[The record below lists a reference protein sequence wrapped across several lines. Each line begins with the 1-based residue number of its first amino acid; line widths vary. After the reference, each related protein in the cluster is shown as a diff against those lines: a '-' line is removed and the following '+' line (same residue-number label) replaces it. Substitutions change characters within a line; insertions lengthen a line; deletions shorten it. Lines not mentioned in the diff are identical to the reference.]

1 MADVIKFFGVPRV
14 KITGTE
20 WGIINRKSIATVDI
34 YEGVPSAYYYY
45 AVLENGERYQIF
57 VSITKSG
64 HNVSKL
70 VLDEFASSKEAM
82 DDDLYADQIKHKRL
96 VCSITCTRGIG
107 MERPTYDAIIEGRLM
122 ERR

>member
-1 MADVIKFFGVPRV
+1 MADVIKFYGVPRV

-20 WGIINRKSIATVDI
+20 WGVINRKSIANVDI

-64 HNVSKL
+64 QNVNKL
-70 VLDEFASSKEAM
+70 VLDEFACSKEAM
-82 DDDLYADQIKHKRL
+82 TDDLYEDQIKHKKL
-96 VCSITCTRGIG
+96 VCTISCTRGYG
-107 MERPTYDAIIEGRLM
+107 MERNTYDAIIEGRLM